1 MKWLR
6 NLFARPLPHP
16 IAVTF
21 YEGSEWHR
29 FPLDRQTIRDQF
41 GGRYSVRVHSIMFDD
56 GNCWDAVNG
65 WRDDR
70 SAAGLYGVTVEQ
82 YRKDRLRDC
91 IRNSHGHELK

>member
-6 NLFARPLPHP
+6 RLFTRPLPHP

-21 YEGSEWHR
+21 TEGGRWHR
-29 FPLDRQTIRDQF
+29 FPLTRQQRREF
-41 GGRYSVRVHSIMFDD
+41 GPSGVRVHSIMFDD
-56 GNCWDAVNG
+56 GNCWDAANG

-91 IRNSHGHELK
+91 IKNSHGHD